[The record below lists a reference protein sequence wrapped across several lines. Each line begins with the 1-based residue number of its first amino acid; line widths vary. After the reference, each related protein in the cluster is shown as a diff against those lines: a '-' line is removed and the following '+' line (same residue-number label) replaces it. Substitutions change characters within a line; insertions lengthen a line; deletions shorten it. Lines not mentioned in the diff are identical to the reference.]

1 MGEAGGDGGGVQPPG
16 ADGADVGVEVGEDW
30 IGAAWEADG
39 AGMVTRRRRCEWRAL
54 FGRHGGT
61 EQEGDGACEAGRHRC
76 VRACVCGGGVVVFI
90 KKEENTG

>member
-39 AGMVTRRRRCEWRAL
+39 AGMVSGELYLDDMEGLSRKEMERAKL
-54 FGRHGGT
+54 
-61 EQEGDGACEAGRHRC
+61 GAIAAG
-76 VRACVCGGGVVVFI
+76 VRVSVAVVFI